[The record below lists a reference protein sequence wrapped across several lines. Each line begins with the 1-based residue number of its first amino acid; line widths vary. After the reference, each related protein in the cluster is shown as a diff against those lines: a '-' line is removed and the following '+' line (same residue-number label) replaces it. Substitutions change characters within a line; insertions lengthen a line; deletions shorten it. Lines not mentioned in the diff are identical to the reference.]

1 MNLARRGGTAP
12 EINQTLARAEASLK
26 VVQEA
31 FDRQLANVLEDRAMD
46 LDSEIELLERTVRS
60 ETMYT
65 QTGELQ

>member
-1 MNLARRGGTAP
+1 M
-12 EINQTLARAEASLK
+12 Q
-26 VVQEA
+26 QA

-65 QTGELQ
+65 QTGEMQ